1 MDTLTH
7 LTVGACLGEAAF
19 SRKMGKHALIW
30 GAIAQNLPDVDTVSS
45 LWLTTSEGLVAH
57 RGLTHSVLF
66 LVAVAPA
73 MALYLR
79 RWYGVAFWPL
89 CLFFGGQ
96 IALHDFLDLCN
107 SYGTGLLEP
116 FSHARFSL
124 NLLYVVDP
132 LFTVGP
138 LMATLVL
145 IFKSKDTRGRRR
157 WWRGGLSA
165 TVVYFFIV
173 VAGKQVALHA
183 VDKSLKAG
191 TGTTPDY
198 FLTPTPFNGFLW
210 YAVAEEDKGY
220 RIGYRSLFDQGGM
233 SFGYRPR
240 QAELLAGLEQ
250 TDEVRNLK
258 RFARGYYTVERQR
271 DGLEFNVLRF
281 GQIRGWEN
289 PDAPFTFHFYLS
301 PGYSNELVMQRGR
314 FSGWNRTAVFRLL
327 DRIAGH
333 PSSHDSPPKN

>member
-19 SRKMGKHALIW
+19 SRRMGKQALIW
-30 GAIAQNLPDVDTVSS
+30 GAIAQNLPDIDTVSS
-45 LWLTTSEGLVAH
+45 VWLSTSAGLVAH
-57 RGLTHSVLF
+57 RGLTHSLLF
-66 LVAVAPA
+66 LMVVAPA
-73 MALYLR
+73 MAWYLR
-79 RWYGVAFWPL
+79 RLYGVSFWPL
-89 CLFFGGQ
+89 CLFFAGQ

-138 LMATLVL
+138 LVATIVLIWKRKTADGRKAAWMTGLSVTLV
-145 IFKSKDTRGRRR
+145 
-157 WWRGGLSA
+157 
-165 TVVYFFIV
+165 YFGIV
-173 VAGKQVALHA
+173 VTGKQVANSAAEEALRRP
-183 VDKSLKAG
+183 DGSL
-191 TGTTPDY
+191 PEY

-210 YAVAEEDKGY
+210 YAVADTGDGY
-220 RIGYRSLFDQGGM
+220 RIGYRSVFDKGGM

-240 QAELLAGLEQ
+240 HAELLKGIED
-250 TDEVRNLK
+250 TEEVRNLR
-258 RFARGYYTVERQR
+258 RFARGYFTVEKQKE
-271 DGLEFNVLRF
+271 GLEFNVLRF

-314 FSGWNRTAVFRLL
+314 FSGWNQTAVIRLIN
-327 DRIAGH
+327 RIAGH
-333 PSSHDSPPKN
+333 PSSP